1 MGTIR
6 TTACSILISNNET
19 RCSLCVDYR
28 KVLKVVATTISN
40 YDSNIVSRNMPDK
53 FMTTDQRNLKLEA
66 VQSER
71 KSFLKNRIRVETKIE
86 NLILREGVAIEEQ
99 KTQDIL
105 GKILEKEPVCFDE
118 NSPKFLLREQ
128 QKKINLLKNKSA
140 MK

>member
-6 TTACSILISNNET
+6 TTSCSILISNNET

-40 YDSNIVSRNMPDK
+40 YDSNIVSRNMPNK
-53 FMTTDQRNLKLEA
+53 FLTTDQRNLKLEA

-99 KTQDIL
+99 KTHDIL
-105 GKILEKEPVCFDE
+105 GKILEKEPVSIVMDTKLY
-118 NSPKFLLREQ
+118 S
-128 QKKINLLKNKSA
+128 
-140 MK
+140 

>member
-40 YDSNIVSRNMPDK
+40 YDSNIVSRNMPNK

-105 GKILEKEPVCFDE
+105 GKILEKEPVSIVMDTKLY
-118 NSPKFLLREQ
+118 S
-128 QKKINLLKNKSA
+128 
-140 MK
+140 